1 MGFIVVDTEG
11 KDTLREIAII
21 DERGELLYEKFI
33 EDDLTKTLAEIK
45 PILES
50 HLIVAHYADHDISI
64 IQKSYRSIEETIE
77 LKSYCTYE
85 NSKKILPELESYSLE
100 YLSTALFLKE
110 NNKYFDKNLA
120 HRASYDALYTYHLYK
135 KLIAIEENRRVA
147 KQVNPF
153 SSSKVDNPF
162 QKHFDD
168 KSLYEKEFNTLLQNI
183 EEIKNDPNHQTKS
196 AIVLAEAGNGK
207 THLMMRFVQ
216 SVSKTNRFLFIG
228 KPNDKQNILLHIY
241 TKILESFIQK
251 IDGSEYSQ
259 LEYLLAKSFSNIII
273 QSNSNKK
280 IKEILERDPLNIYKH
295 YGKEGTTRARNWKY
309 IEKVMIN
316 WYRDSYGSDLV
327 SLQIVKALVKYTFY
341 VDEHRRDIVIN
352 YLSAKELDEE
362 QLAQIG
368 LEPHDASFNKEV
380 FALAAISLFGKLSIF
395 DEPLVISF
403 DQLEAMSGDDEL
415 IEQFAQN
422 LKELITQTPN
432 SLVILNLFPNRW
444 REYEAMFDGSIID
457 LIGKTRVYLER
468 PSSTEMK
475 EMLLQRAKACGIDL
489 DYIFTTAHIYRD
501 ILQYNSIRKVL
512 NRAYDYYQ
520 SIVHAI
526 PLPKISE
533 LTLEEK
539 LKQLTARVEYLE
551 SLHKITQTTQEVR
564 INFDIKKH
572 ISKVYESKRAA
583 YGQKVIID
591 DKNDIDRLKFICK
604 SIDGIYPIKLDFF
617 KMKRVLPEHI
627 IIKTDKFTYVIGF
640 LHLSGMAF
648 VNRIK
653 NFNQLVINNS
663 DYQFRLF
670 RDSREHPIRGKV
682 SKEEELKLRN
692 APNGDYITMEQE
704 SRVIYET
711 IYQLIIDY
719 RNKDIEISLEALMD
733 GICIMFKDFWLCR
746 LLKARSRA

>member
-1 MGFIVVDTEG
+1 MGFVVVDTEG
-11 KDTLREIAII
+11 KDKICEIAII
-21 DERGELLYEKFI
+21 DENGVQLYEKFI
-33 EDDLTKTLAEIK
+33 EDDLAEVLVEIR

-50 HLIVAHYADHDISI
+50 HLIVAHYAKHDIDI
-64 IQKSYRSIEETIE
+64 IQKSYKSIGQKIK
-77 LKSYCTYE
+77 LQSYCTYE
-85 NSKKILPELESYSLE
+85 NSKRVIPNLESYSLE
-100 YLSTALFLKE
+100 YLSTALFLKLD
-110 NNKYFDKNLA
+110 NKYFDKNLA

-135 KLIAIEENRRVA
+135 KIVDIEENNRVA
-147 KQVNPF
+147 KQINPF

-168 KSLYEKEFNTLLQNI
+168 KSLYEKEFHILLQNI
-183 EEIKNDPNHQTKS
+183 EEIKQDPNHQTKS
-196 AIVLAEAGNGK
+196 SIVLAEAGNGK

-228 KPNDKQNILLHIY
+228 KPNDKKNILFHIY

-251 IDGSEYSQ
+251 INGSEYSQ
-259 LEYLLAKSFSNIII
+259 LEYLLAKSFSGIII
-273 QSNSNKK
+273 ENSSNKK
-280 IKEILERDPLNIYKH
+280 IKDILENNALNIYTH
-295 YGKEGTTRARNWKY
+295 FGKDGTANRDRNWRS
-309 IEKVMIN
+309 IEKAMIN

-327 SLQIVKALVKYTFY
+327 SLQLVKALVKYTFY
-341 VDEHRRDIVIN
+341 VDEYRRDIVIN
-352 YLSAKELDEE
+352 YLSAKELDDE
-362 QLAQIG
+362 QLEKIG
-368 LEPHDASFNKEV
+368 LEPYDESFNKEV

-468 PSSTEMK
+468 PSSTQMK
-475 EMLLQRAKACGIDL
+475 EMILQRAKACGINL
-489 DYIFTTAHIYRD
+489 DYIFTSAHIYKD
-501 ILQYNSIRKVL
+501 ILQYDSIRKVL

-520 SIVHAI
+520 SLVHDI

-533 LTLEEK
+533 LSLEEK

-551 SLHKITQTTQEVR
+551 SLHKITQTTQEVK

-572 ISKVYESKRAA
+572 ISKVYESKRAG
-583 YGQKVIID
+583 YGQRVIID
-591 DKNDIDRLKFICK
+591 EKNDIDRLKFICK
-604 SIDGIYPIKLDFF
+604 SIDNLYPITLDFF
-617 KMKRVLPEHI
+617 KIKKVMPEHL
-627 IIKTDKFTYVIGF
+627 IIKTDKYKYAVAF
-640 LHLSGMAF
+640 LHLGGMAF

-663 DYQFRLF
+663 EYQFRLF
-670 RDSREHPIRGKV
+670 RDSRERPIRGKV
-682 SKEEELKLRN
+682 SKDEILKLRN
-692 APNGDYITMEQE
+692 APNGNYLILEQE
-704 SRVIYET
+704 DRVIYET

-719 RNKDIEISLEALMD
+719 RNKDIDTTLEALME
-733 GICIMFKDFWLCR
+733 GICIMFKDFWLCK
-746 LLKARSRA
+746 LLK